1 MSRTS
6 EYTLE
11 LQIKDDQSKDAL
23 RELEKGL
30 KRVGDTVRKD
40 AIGKDLTNNLE
51 ESQKA
56 AQSIIDRFYEMA
68 KDPELDFE
76 AVSKAYS
83 KNAGKA
89 IAELEKQYAVVKDQ
103 LDAAQKKHDENVE
116 ALKSYNELLKNQDL
130 TDKERSAIKDKINV
144 LEKEQRASNLEQLK
158 AQVQQ
163 NRQIRANL
171 KAASQSAG

>member
-89 IAELEKQYAVVKDQ
+89 FKR
-103 LDAAQKKHDENVE
+103 H
-116 ALKSYNELLKNQDL
+116 
-130 TDKERSAIKDKINV
+130 
-144 LEKEQRASNLEQLK
+144 NLEQAIASDSLLK
-158 AQVQQ
+158 
-163 NRQIRANL
+163 
-171 KAASQSAG
+171 S